1 MCEKR
6 VNQVE
11 EPDKQEDQRVE
22 TVPLA
27 PAERAIDDDTING
40 KGPTD
45 DEWKIVQAESNE
57 TVNDTTETSKVMV
70 AERVVQGSKR
80 HISDSDTDG
89 KIQHRRARIHP
100 VPNLGAGKRR
110 DKTASSSAAEKV
122 STVSLHNHVYFSK
135 RLLHGN
141 LEFILL
147 FPYSIN
153 DHSG

>member
-11 EPDKQEDQRVE
+11 EPEKQEDQRVE

-27 PAERAIDDDTING
+27 PAERAIDDDTINV

-45 DEWKIVQAESNE
+45 DEWKIVQAESNK
-57 TVNDTTETSKVMV
+57 TVNDTIETSKVMV
-70 AERVVQGSKR
+70 AERAVQGSKT
-80 HISDSDTDG
+80 HISDSDSDG

-122 STVSLHNHVYFSK
+122 STDKFT
-135 RLLHGN
+135 
-141 LEFILL
+141 
-147 FPYSIN
+147 
-153 DHSG
+153 